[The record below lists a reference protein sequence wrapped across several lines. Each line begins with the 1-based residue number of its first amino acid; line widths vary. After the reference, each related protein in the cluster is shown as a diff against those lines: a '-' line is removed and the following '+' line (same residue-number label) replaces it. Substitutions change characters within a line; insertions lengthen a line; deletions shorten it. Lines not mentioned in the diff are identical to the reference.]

1 MSLVVYGMSVPIDSF
16 HVIVGAVLLCYTVV
30 SILLIVSLNVSVVTR
45 LKIINKL
52 IQLEETNHDL
62 TEVVIA
68 LNEKVYNMNSKWKRK
83 HVSLKDKITTI
94 RDSLKADIETFQTA
108 MDFQDTM
115 NCEEFVNVKEKITC
129 MVDYV
134 NKIADLHPKMNGH
147 PELNELLQL
156 LNRIDDSV
164 SNEMN
169 DLRLELASCHER
181 IQLYAEC
188 NGKNKQD
195 ISKLNETVTALK
207 SIETTTD
214 QITARVTDIEHSNV
228 YAYGKCVLHKTL
240 GYGSISSPVV
250 DGNIYVLFDYARTTL
265 NVKCTTITVEP
276 RKTRTVHPMDVFRI
290 QNKVEC
296 IYITGVVMGRMEEAN
311 RCICDELLR
320 CRHELICDKSGNNRS
335 RNDSY
340 CFNISALTNLDIEF
354 SIELRK
360 TEYKFVRVRTFCD
373 VLNDYTG

>member
-1 MSLVVYGMSVPIDSF
+1 MSLVVYGMSVQNNSF
-16 HVIVGAVLLCYTVV
+16 HVIVGAVLLFYTAA
-30 SILLIVSLNVSVVTR
+30 STLLVFAFYSSEIIR
-45 LKIINKL
+45 AKIIDKL

-62 TEVVIA
+62 TDVIVA
-68 LNEKVYNMNSKWKRK
+68 LNEKVYKMNSKWKRK
-83 HVSLKDKITTI
+83 HVSLKNKITTTC
-94 RDSLKADIETFQTA
+94 DSLKEDIETFQTA

-134 NKIADLHPKMNGH
+134 NKIADLHPKMNG

-156 LNRIDDSV
+156 LNKIDASV
-164 SNEMN
+164 SNDMN

-240 GYGSISSPVV
+240 GYGSIASPVV

-276 RKTRTVHPMDVFRI
+276 RKTRNVHSMDVFRI

-296 IYITGVVMGRMEEAN
+296 IYITGVVVGRMEECN
-311 RCICDELLR
+311 GRICDELLR
-320 CRHELICDKSGNNRS
+320 CRHEVICDKSGNNRR
-335 RNDSY
+335 RNDSH
-340 CFNISALTNLDIEF
+340 CFNISALTNLDIE
-354 SIELRK
+354 SSCVIGN
-360 TEYKFVRVRTFCD
+360 TEAKFVRVRTFCD